1 LAAGAAELLV
11 EKIGADLARIDTE
24 LAKLATAAGEGKP
37 ISRALVTEFVG
48 QSREEQA
55 WGLQSVLIQ
64 KGAGAALV
72 KLNELV
78 RISGVADVLIGWT
91 IVDLLRKA
99 HDAARLMDD
108 GQKDFA
114 IAKQLKL
121 WGDAQTLVCRA
132 ARALG
137 SAGAAA
143 LLAESVRTDART
155 KSGLSSDSARTFEA
169 LVVTIGD
176 RIR

>member
-1 LAAGAAELLV
+1 
-11 EKIGADLARIDTE
+11 
-24 LAKLATAAGEGKP
+24 
-37 ISRALVTEFVG
+37 
-48 QSREEQA
+48 
-55 WGLQSVLIQ
+55 LQSVLIQ
-64 KGAGAALV
+64 QGAGAALV

-78 RISGVADVLIGWT
+78 RVSGVADVLIGWT

-108 GQKDFA
+108 GQNDFA
-114 IAKQLKL
+114 ISKQLKL
-121 WGDAQTLVCRA
+121 WGDAQALVCRA